1 MRKQN
6 IEKLILEYVE
16 NNIVDDIKTE
26 FINAAVHFIINEDN
40 CSKYDIMRIKYRFNK
55 LDSKEVVDFLKLS
68 ATYGYIIYRSLIFNL
83 VEDNDVNK
91 CCEAIINISNEMT
104 KFVTMENNEADLY
117 ISIKTAIDKLNINSK
132 CNDLVLSKLSNVSI
146 SF

>member
-132 CNDLVLSKLSNVSI
+132 CNDLVLSKLNNVSI

>member
-1 MRKQN
+1 MKKEN

-16 NNIVDDIKTE
+16 KNIVDDIKVE
-26 FINAAVHFIINEDN
+26 FINSAIHFIINEEN
-40 CSKYDIMRIKYRFNK
+40 CSKYDIMRIKYRLNK
-55 LDSKEVVDFLKLS
+55 LNSKEVLDFLKLS

-132 CNDLVLSKLSNVSI
+132 CNDLVLSKLNNVSI

>member
-16 NNIVDDIKTE
+16 NNIVDDIKAE
-26 FINAAVHFIINEDN
+26 FINSAVHFIINEDN
-40 CSKYDIMRIKYRFNK
+40 CSKYDIMRIKYRLNK
-55 LDSKEVVDFLKLS
+55 LNSKEILDFIKLS

-83 VEDNDVNK
+83 VEDKDVNK
-91 CCEAIINISNEMT
+91 CCEVIINISNEMT

-117 ISIKTAIDKLNINSK
+117 MAIKKAIDKLNINSK
-132 CNDLVLSKLSNVSI
+132 CNDLVLSKLNNVSI

>member
-1 MRKQN
+1 MKKEN

-16 NNIVDDIKTE
+16 KNIVDDIKVE
-26 FINAAVHFIINEDN
+26 FINSAIHFIINEEN
-40 CSKYDIMRIKYRFNK
+40 CSKYDIMRIKYRLNK
-55 LDSKEVVDFLKLS
+55 LNSKEVLDFIKLS

-83 VEDNDVNK
+83 VEDSDVDK
-91 CCEAIINISNEMT
+91 CCEAIINISDEMT

-132 CNDLVLSKLSNVSI
+132 CNDLVLSKLSKVSI